1 MQWSFMIRVDGGGLR
16 SCHGDEL
23 TNESGVVAFNRGSR
37 ISIDIRKTSAHTRQT
52 SARGCSKIRNSA
64 SRCPKQGEM
73 RMLGVVATIKIKEG
87 KGAEFEKVATELV
100 SKVNESEKGCLLYQ
114 LYHGEVPNTYVFM
127 ERYVDQAAVEAHR
140 STEYFKTLGRAMAE
154 FMDGKPTIQRFKQVG
169 A

>member
-1 MQWSFMIRVDGGGLR
+1 
-16 SCHGDEL
+16 
-23 TNESGVVAFNRGSR
+23 
-37 ISIDIRKTSAHTRQT
+37 
-52 SARGCSKIRNSA
+52 
-64 SRCPKQGEM
+64 M

-140 STEYFKTLGRAMAE
+140 ATEHFKSLGRKMGE
-154 FMDGKPTIQRFKQVG
+154 FMDGRPEVVRLREVE
-169 A
+169 